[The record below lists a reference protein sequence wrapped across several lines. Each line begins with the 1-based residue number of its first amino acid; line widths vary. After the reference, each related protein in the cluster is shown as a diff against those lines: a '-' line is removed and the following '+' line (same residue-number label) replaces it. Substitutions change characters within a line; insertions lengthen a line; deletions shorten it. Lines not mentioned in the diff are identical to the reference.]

1 MTYLN
6 SLNRLITNFP
16 IRAFFWIL
24 AIASGV
30 LQNWVNRFTMNPD
43 GVSYLDVGDAY
54 LQGNWSEAIN
64 GYWSPLYSW
73 LLGLAMAVLKPS
85 AYWEFPVTKLVNFL
99 IYLVALF
106 CFEFFLHQLI
116 VFYQEKRRLASQSHY
131 FEIPEWMWLSLGY
144 TLFIWSFL
152 YWFWKDYD
160 QRLCQLTPDGCV
172 AALVYLAMGLI
183 LRVRKSASWISF
195 ILLGVIL
202 GLAYLGKAVMFPLAF
217 VFLGVSFFSVENRRK
232 AWSRVLVALLAFLIV
247 AMPFCLELSAKK
259 GYFTFG
265 DTGKLNYVWYTNKID
280 RPYAHWQGK
289 QPETGTPKHPIK
301 QIFDDPVA
309 FEFGSPLGGTYPLW
323 YDPSY
328 WYDGIK
334 PRFHLL
340 GEIRALTTSLAYVS
354 KYVGVILLIYLVL
367 TYFSNRL
374 SLAVVLKDIAENWR
388 LIVPSIISIG
398 VYLPVWIEIRYFA
411 PFIVFLLAGSL
422 ASLRLPNTQES
433 KRLIVGMAIAVL
445 VGANY
450 SIGELMVDNIMSAT
464 LRPPIHTE
472 WLVADQLNSLGIYS
486 GDRVARIGGT
496 FGPHWGGY
504 WARLA
509 KVKII
514 AEVDTS
520 AKQQVNYWQA
530 DTLVQN
536 RVLEAFKQAGAKA
549 VVADKIAADSFIDG
563 WQQITGTDYYVKIL
577 NK

>member
-1 MTYLN
+1 M
-6 SLNRLITNFP
+6 
-16 IRAFFWIL
+16 
-24 AIASGV
+24 
-30 LQNWVNRFTMNPD
+30 
-43 GVSYLDVGDAY
+43 
-54 LQGNWSEAIN
+54 
-64 GYWSPLYSW
+64 
-73 LLGLAMAVLKPS
+73 
-85 AYWEFPVTKLVNFL
+85 
-99 IYLVALF
+99 
-106 CFEFFLHQLI
+106 
-116 VFYQEKRRLASQSHY
+116 
-131 FEIPEWMWLSLGY
+131 
-144 TLFIWSFL
+144 
-152 YWFWKDYD
+152 
-160 QRLCQLTPDGCV
+160 
-172 AALVYLAMGLI
+172 
-183 LRVRKSASWISF
+183 
-195 ILLGVIL
+195 
-202 GLAYLGKAVMFPLAF
+202 
-217 VFLGVSFFSVENRRK
+217 
-232 AWSRVLVALLAFLIV
+232 
-247 AMPFCLELSAKK
+247 
-259 GYFTFG
+259 
-265 DTGKLNYVWYTNKID
+265 
-280 RPYAHWQGK
+280 
-289 QPETGTPKHPIK
+289 
-301 QIFDDPVA
+301 
-309 FEFGSPLGGTYPLW
+309 
-323 YDPSY
+323 
-328 WYDGIK
+328 
-334 PRFHLL
+334 
-340 GEIRALTTSLAYVS
+340 
-354 KYVGVILLIYLVL
+354 
-367 TYFSNRL
+367 
-374 SLAVVLKDIAENWR
+374 
-388 LIVPSIISIG
+388 
-398 VYLPVWIEIRYFA
+398 YLPVWIEIRYFA